1 MVLRTSNSIL
11 GENDIVVVC
20 VLNFFQASIHHKPYV
35 TLSPSLKMSIIASS
49 TEEAMEK

>member
-11 GENDIVVVC
+11 GENDIVVC